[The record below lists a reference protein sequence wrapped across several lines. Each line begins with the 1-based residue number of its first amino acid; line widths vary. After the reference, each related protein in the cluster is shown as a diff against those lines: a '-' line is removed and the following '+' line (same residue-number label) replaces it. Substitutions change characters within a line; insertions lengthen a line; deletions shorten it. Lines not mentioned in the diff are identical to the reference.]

1 MFRRELLV
9 KEINVTKTCELLN
22 QIMECELA
30 GVIRYTHYSLM
41 VSGPHRI
48 PIVDFMKAQANES
61 LVHAQ
66 QAGEILTGIEGHPR
80 QAIATIEE
88 TNQHDLMT
96 ILRESL
102 AHETEALRL
111 YKALLEEV
119 EDGSIYIEEY
129 ARTMIGQEELHSMEL
144 KKMLRDYEG

>member
-1 MFRRELLV
+1 MKEFNV
-9 KEINVTKTCELLN
+9 KNTCELLN

-66 QAGEILTGIEGHPR
+66 QAGEILTGLEGHPR

-111 YKALLEEV
+111 YKALLAEV
-119 EDGSIYIEEY
+119 GDGSIYIEEY
-129 ARTMIGQEELHSMEL
+129 ARTMIGQEELHAMEL
-144 KKMLRDYEG
+144 KKMLRDYEA